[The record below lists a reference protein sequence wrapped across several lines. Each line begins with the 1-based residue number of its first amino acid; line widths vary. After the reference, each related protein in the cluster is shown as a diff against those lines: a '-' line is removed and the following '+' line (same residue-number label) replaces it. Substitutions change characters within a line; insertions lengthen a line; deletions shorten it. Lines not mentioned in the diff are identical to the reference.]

1 MTPLQKGAQAFV
13 RGIIPDKE
21 NRERDDFYPTP
32 PEATRALL
40 NAEIF
45 TGQIWEPA
53 CGNGAISRVL
63 IDAGHNVISTDLI
76 DRGYGDSPVDFMLDY
91 KTNVPN
97 IITNPPFKFA
107 EEFARHALART
118 TRKVAMLCRLGW
130 LEGIERRDLFLNSP
144 IARVLVFS
152 NRIPM
157 NRNGEAQQ
165 KGAGGMIAFAW
176 YVWDHAHKGPPTL
189 HWLLSDRIGRAIPDR
204 QAEDPADTRAVDLFA
219 EPHQ

>member
-1 MTPLQKGAQAFV
+1 
-13 RGIIPDKE
+13 
-21 NRERDDFYPTP
+21 
-32 PEATRALL
+32 
-40 NAEIF
+40 
-45 TGQIWEPA
+45 
-53 CGNGAISRVL
+53 
-63 IDAGHNVISTDLI
+63 
-76 DRGYGDSPVDFMLDY
+76 
-91 KTNVPN
+91 
-97 IITNPPFKFA
+97 
-107 EEFARHALART
+107 
-118 TRKVAMLCRLGW
+118 MLCRLGW

-219 EPHQ
+219 EPRQ